1 MAKKV
6 SDLQKRLED
15 AYGGTSGQSVLSFD
29 ACDASDLHN
38 FVVSAVR
45 AGALVS
51 FSRTR
56 DGGAVVLT
64 ILHDELEGGRFKD
77 YFGHDQAV
85 AEVISMMSAFWGE

>member
-6 SDLQKRLED
+6 SDLQKRLDD
-15 AYGGTSGQSVLSFD
+15 AYGGTSNQSVLSFD
-29 ACDASDLHN
+29 ACDANDLHN
-38 FVVSAVR
+38 FVSSAVR

-56 DGGAVVLT
+56 DGGAIVLT

-77 YFGHDQAV
+77 YFSHDQAV
-85 AEVISMMSAFWGE
+85 AEIISMMSAFWGE